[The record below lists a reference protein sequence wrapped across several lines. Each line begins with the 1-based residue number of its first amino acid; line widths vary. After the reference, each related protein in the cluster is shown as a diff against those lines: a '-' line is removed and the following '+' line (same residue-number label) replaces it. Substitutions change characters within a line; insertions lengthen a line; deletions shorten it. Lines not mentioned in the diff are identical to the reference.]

1 MRILIAN
8 IIKKAVTLRGTREFR
23 VKTLAGICNVF
34 QNKFDILALTLV
46 EVDRVS

>member
-8 IIKKAVTLRGTREFR
+8 IIKKAVTLSGTREFR

-34 QNKFDILALTLV
+34 QNKFDNFVKTANKLV
-46 EVDRVS
+46 Q